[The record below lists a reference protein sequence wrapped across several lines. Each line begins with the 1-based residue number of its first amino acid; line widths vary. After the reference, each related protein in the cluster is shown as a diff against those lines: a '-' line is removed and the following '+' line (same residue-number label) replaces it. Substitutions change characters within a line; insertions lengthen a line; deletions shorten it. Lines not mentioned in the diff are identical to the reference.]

1 MVHATIVAQAAHNR
15 AAQSRRHI
23 RAEEAMLAASLTDP
37 QRAWLLALLIL
48 WAALLCGGF
57 ARGRLNA
64 ERTRRMPTWTRLA
77 SSLALVA
84 AAWNWFA
91 FAADAPARPYTLLIA
106 LGMSLGCLGDIFL
119 AGILPLRQP
128 VLWGIA
134 AFGLGHV
141 AYIAAL
147 AGLGN
152 SLGLDAAT
160 PRWGAL
166 AAWLLAGLVG
176 WYLVVWRG
184 ATKRSVVHA
193 AALPYALLLAAT
205 AGLAS
210 GLALQAPACAPL
222 ALGGALFL
230 ASDLMLAAQLFNGLF
245 FPLIG
250 AVIWL
255 TYGPAQALIVY
266 AAAVLPLAART
277 A

>member
-1 MVHATIVAQAAHNR
+1 
-15 AAQSRRHI
+15 
-23 RAEEAMLAASLTDP
+23 MLAASLTDP
-37 QRAWLLALLIL
+37 QRAWLLALLIV
-48 WAALLCGGF
+48 WAALLFGGF
-57 ARGRLNA
+57 AFGRLNA

-77 SSLALVA
+77 SSLALVV
-84 AAWNWFA
+84 AAWSWLA
-91 FAADAPARPYTLLIA
+91 FAPGGPARPYALLIA
-106 LGMSLGCLGDIFL
+106 LGMSLGCLGDVCL

-134 AFGLGHV
+134 AFGLGHI

-152 SLGLDAAT
+152 ALGLDAAL

-166 AAWLLAGLVG
+166 AAWLLAGLAG

-184 ATKRSVVHA
+184 AAKRSILHA
-193 AALPYALLLAAT
+193 TALPYALLLAAT
-205 AGLAS
+205 AGLAT

-230 ASDLMLAAQLFNGLF
+230 ASDLILAAQLFNGMF

-250 AVIWL
+250 DVIWL
-255 TYGPAQALIVY
+255 TYGPAQAMIVY
-266 AAAVLPLAART
+266 AAVVLPPLATRSA
-277 A
+277 